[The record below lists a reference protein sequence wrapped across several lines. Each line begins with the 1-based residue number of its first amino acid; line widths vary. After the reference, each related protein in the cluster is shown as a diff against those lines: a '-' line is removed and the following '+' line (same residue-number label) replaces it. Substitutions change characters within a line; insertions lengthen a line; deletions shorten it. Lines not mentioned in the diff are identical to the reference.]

1 VRLLILLFTL
11 TLPVPP
17 PAGAATLTVT
27 DCGDS
32 GAAGQLRQV
41 IAAATSGDTVMIPS
55 CTIPLGTQI
64 TIGKNLVITGA
75 GASQTVLDGGTV
87 TRIFTLNANVTLS
100 DVTLRRGNAGAGL
113 GGAVLVN
120 ASGSLAL
127 TRSLVADSVSTSNFG
142 GGIAV

>member
-1 VRLLILLFTL
+1 VRLLIVLFTL

-64 TIGKNLVITGA
+64 TIGKNLVITGS

-87 TRIFTLNANVTLS
+87 TRIFTLNAPYEVCTFSHVLIGMS
-100 DVTLRRGNAGAGL
+100 AARAL
-113 GGAVLVN
+113 GQD
-120 ASGSLAL
+120 
-127 TRSLVADSVSTSNFG
+127 R
-142 GGIAV
+142 